1 MTVFEWSPRLPGEEG
16 CRRSSLAAEDGGVDC
31 KPVGNILGASLQGG
45 RTTPHPLRFFPNTAA
60 PGRLSV
66 SVCVRVCVREHQ
78 LQPHPTPTH
87 D

>member
-45 RTTPHPLRFFPNTAA
+45 RTTPTLFVSSPTRQPRAA
-60 PGRLSV
+60 YL
-66 SVCVRVCVREHQ
+66 SVCVCARVRA
-78 LQPHPTPTH
+78 
-87 D
+87 